1 MNLMDEKFF
10 EPDIET
16 MPRAE
21 LEALQEERLL
31 HLVGLA
37 YDNAP
42 LYRWWWDE
50 AGVRPADIKSR
61 ADFIEKIPF
70 ISKDLIKQ
78 WRNDH
83 GDPFGGLVCPSEGP
97 INAVM
102 SSSGTTGE
110 PTFFAEQH
118 RPWSPLAVGL
128 VRSLWEHGLRPGD
141 YALEQP
147 TTFRGGG
154 GHALQLLGVTSIDI
168 NTFLG
173 AWSDV
178 LDAIE
183 RYEIRY
189 IQLMGPLMGELDTLS
204 EHRDMRQALESLKF
218 ASFAG
223 EPLGSRMQAK
233 VRDEWDT
240 KLVMWTSAG
249 DVGTAWECTEG
260 DGYHI
265 WEDTAVVE
273 CVDPSGSESVSD
285 GQIGELVVTAI
296 DNDIAPLI
304 RYRSDDL
311 VVLDR
316 GVCKCGRTHVRK
328 WPMGRKGDQ
337 ITVRG
342 LSLTP
347 MQVWEIVERFD
358 ETRNALFQIIRP
370 AEKLD
375 ELRIRVGY
383 DVSRTGNLAEL
394 DEKLSSHIEETLG
407 VRPLLEL
414 VDEKAIIA
422 RASSAAKV
430 PRVSKV

>member
-1 MNLMDEKFF
+1 MNVMDEKFF
-10 EPDIET
+10 EPDLET

-21 LEALQEERLL
+21 LEARQEARILE
-31 HLVGLA
+31 LVNIA
-37 YDNAP
+37 YENAP
-42 LYRWWWDE
+42 LYRWWWDK
-50 AGVRPADIKSR
+50 AGVRPADIKSM
-61 ADFIEKIPF
+61 ADFTEKIPF

-78 WRNDH
+78 WRDDH

-110 PTFFAEQH
+110 PTYFAEYH
-118 RPWSPLAVGL
+118 RPWSPLAVGMI
-128 VRSLWEHGLRPGD
+128 RSLWEHGLRPGD
-141 YALEQP
+141 RALEQP

-154 GHALQLLGVTSIDI
+154 RHAFRLLGVTSIDF
-168 NTFLG
+168 NSFLG
-173 AWSDV
+173 AWNDV
-178 LDAIE
+178 LDAVD
-183 RYEIRY
+183 RYDIRY
-189 IQLMGPLMGELDTLS
+189 LQLMGPLMSELDSLS
-204 EHRDMRQALESLKF
+204 EVRDIRTALAPLKF

-233 VRDEWDT
+233 VRDEWDV

-249 DVGTAWECTEG
+249 DIGTAWECSIG

-273 CVDPSGSESVSD
+273 CISTSGSDAVPD

-296 DNDIAPLI
+296 DNDLAPLI

-316 GVCKCGRTHVRK
+316 GVCGCGRTHVRK

-337 ITVRG
+337 ILVRG
-342 LSLTP
+342 LAVTP
-347 MQVWEIVERFD
+347 MQVWEVVEKCD
-358 ETRNALFQIIRP
+358 ETRGALFQIIRP
-370 AEKLD
+370 AEELD

-383 DVSRTGNLAEL
+383 DTSRTGDLTEL
-394 DEKLSSHIEETLG
+394 DERLSWQIEEALG
-407 VRPLLEL
+407 IRPHLEL

-430 PRVSKV
+430 PRVSKT